1 MKKNLTFLSIFL
13 CVVFLMPFTALAG
26 SYTIDD
32 IGFTKAA
39 KVKFELNGSNDP
51 HSSKVGTFT
60 VSFKEFDDVFTA
72 FCIDPDQPIST
83 GQNQNLPVE
92 LVPVSTVTGGLEAAW
107 LLQEYG
113 NDMDAGAMQV
123 ALWEVVKDSG
133 NYDLNSGDFIL
144 KSSGSIR
151 DLANEYLDNL
161 AANFD
166 DDGLDALFMASK
178 HPKKQDLIYLGTV
191 VGDDTSAVVTPE
203 PGTMFLLCFGLLGLV
218 GLRKKI
224 RKS

>member
-32 IGFTKAA
+32 ISFTKAA
-39 KVKFELNGSNDP
+39 EVKVELNGSNDP
-51 HSSKVGTFT
+51 HSSNVGAFT

-123 ALWEVVKDSG
+123 ALWEVVKDTD
-133 NYDLNSGDFIL
+133 YDLTSGDFIL
-144 KSSGSIR
+144 TESPDTMR
-151 DLANEYLDNL
+151 NLANEYLNNL

-166 DDGLDALFMASK
+166 ADGLDALFMASK
-178 HPKKQDLIYLGTV
+178 HPEKQDLIYLGTIF
-191 VGDDTSAVVTPE
+191 GDNTSAVVTPE
-203 PGTMFLLCFGLLGLV
+203 PGTMFLLCFGILGLV